1 MTFRHVAWL
10 STVLLSAIAAGCA
23 GGGGLGQ
30 AELSAD
36 CAPTDVQC
44 VSLGFG
50 APIAVGGS
58 LPLRVSSYFRGA
70 TVPSFDLVSV
80 NPGVLEV
87 AGTEVTGKATGASAV
102 LLLVAPPSDVAQG
115 DGFEARNVLDFVHLH
130 VDTPDRLGLRRLGPD
145 GAQAD
150 VLDSAVGLVVGDE
163 LRLFAVPLK
172 REAPLMGAD
181 DGTWTLEGASIVLLR
196 DGQRGRRRLV
206 ARSPGPATVTVQA
219 FGLTASLTVEV
230 LP

>member
-1 MTFRHVAWL
+1 MSLRSAAR
-10 STVLLSAIAAGCA
+10 LSAISLCTLAGCGNDNGA
-23 GGGGLGQ
+23 LGQ
-30 AELSAD
+30 AEFSAD

-70 TVPSFDLVSV
+70 TVPSFDLLSV

-87 AGTEVTGKATGASAV
+87 AGTEVTGKAAGASAV
-102 LLLVAPPSDVAQG
+102 LLLVAQPPDVAPG
-115 DGFEARNVLDFVHLH
+115 GGFEARDVLDFVHLH

-150 VLDSAVGLVVGDE
+150 LLDSAVGMVVGDE
-163 LRLFAVPLK
+163 LRVFAVPLK

-181 DGTWTLEGASIVLLR
+181 DGTWTLEGAAMVLLR

-206 ARSPGPATVTVQA
+206 ARSPGPAKVSVQA
-219 FGLTASLTVEV
+219 FGLTASLDVEV

>member
-1 MTFRHVAWL
+1 MSFRNSAWL
-10 STVLLSAIAAGCA
+10 SVVLLVATGVGC
-23 GGGGLGQ
+23 GGTGGLGQ
-30 AELSAD
+30 AEFSAD

-58 LPLRVSSYFRGA
+58 LSLRVSSYFRGA
-70 TVPSFDLVSV
+70 TVPSFELVSA

-87 AGTEVTGKATGASAV
+87 AGTEVTGKAAGASAV
-102 LLLVAPPSDVAQG
+102 LLLVAQPSDVPPG
-115 DGFEARNVLDFVHLH
+115 GGFEARNVLDFVHLH
-130 VDTPDRLGLRRLGPD
+130 VDTPDRLGLRRLGAD

-150 VLDSAVGLVVGDE
+150 VLDSAVEMVVGDE
-163 LRLFAVPLK
+163 LRVFALPLK

-181 DGTWTLEGASIVLLR
+181 DGSWTLEGPGMVLLR

-206 ARSPGPATVTVQA
+206 ARAPGPAKVTVQA
-219 FGLTASLTVEV
+219 FGLTASLSAEV